1 MNDNLMESEFKLN
14 IIIKY
19 FNTIK
24 ITIKCELESFSHS

>member
-19 FNTIK
+19 FNPMKIIIK
-24 ITIKCELESFSHS
+24 YKLDSFSHS